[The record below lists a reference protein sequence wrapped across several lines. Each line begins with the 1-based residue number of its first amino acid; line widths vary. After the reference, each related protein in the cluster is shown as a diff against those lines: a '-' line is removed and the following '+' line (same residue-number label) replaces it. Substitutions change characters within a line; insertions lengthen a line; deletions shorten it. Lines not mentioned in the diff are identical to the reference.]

1 MIFWQPVCFIVF
13 GVILQIKAE
22 RMQTEEMVAF
32 VCEKNNLT
40 LDCGDNGIIRITR
53 ANYGRFTI
61 NQCNFFA
68 QVDGWNI
75 QCHSKLSN
83 IVARERCDGRV
94 SCKIPAENS
103 IFGGDP
109 CSGTFKYLEVHYIC
123 EKDSAPTFPKFQ
135 VAKVGDTVELM
146 CSKEEFGDSAIQL
159 LARIKWSK
167 VDGKIPKRAIN
178 ERNKLIIHKA
188 SLRDAGIYCC
198 TITLGTKSFQSKIT
212 LNITSSSHRPP
223 HIPETTT
230 VPSTTTT
237 TTTRRPIPVH
247 TTKKH
252 PEPSTVSSTTT
263 TRRTTTTTRSTT
275 TTTPRPKTT
284 SRKYDIRTK
293 SFTTQSTTPYRVI
306 STTYRAKKCP
316 EKTVDGIW
324 WPTVHSGVVSERP
337 CPGVKVGIAR
347 WQCGES
353 HWIRPAPNYTD
364 CVAPWLQ
371 DIANN
376 VNGTQPQTSMGNLS
390 KHMKASYLGSG
401 DIIKTTKEIIPGLTR
416 ILQREVEHTKHKMK
430 LVTNFTEGFL
440 SVGSTMLQ
448 DNQKGGWEEMPPF
461 ERSGVATNLAYTMKT
476 TAFKMASLLTM
487 QSQIEIATDNID
499 LEIKV
504 AEITQHLQ
512 DVKMPSSQYFRSVED
527 YIIIPKENLI
537 KYSHGGLYRA
547 VYMVYK
553 NLDDLLN
560 NELDEDVMETDKKQ
574 GAGDGDDGGDDDDV
588 VDKKESVHVETRVHN
603 KKFKESPQLDLQLQ
617 ETDNDQET
625 VETEIQAPQK
635 INTRILSV
643 TIDNRQNTQLEKP
656 VVFVL
661 KHLVDQDPRNAKCV
675 FWNYTVRNMDG
686 RWSRKGCQLLSTNMT
701 HTACKCNHLTSFAVL
716 MDFIGTKPPGPHV
729 DALYIITFVGC
740 ILSIIGLFCCFVT
753 FSYFRNLQS
762 SRNTIHKNL
771 VLCLMLAEITFL
783 AGIHQVKNKIF
794 CAVIAGVLH
803 FLFLAA
809 FCWMC
814 LEGILLYIMLIEVFE
829 AESRRT
835 AFYLFGY
842 GIPALIV
849 GIALGV
855 DYRGY
860 GTDRHCW
867 LKIDNYFI
875 LSFVVPVGII
885 ILINMF
891 MLILAIYMMHT
902 HANTANSKE
911 RSTKEKI
918 NGHLSTSSDL
928 ALCGSQSK
936 LSYLADIPGW
946 IRAAWILI
954 ILLGLTWI
962 FGLFYVNQETL
973 FMAYIFNILNSL
985 QGFFIF
991 IFHCLLNDK
1000 VRKEYK
1006 KAIKSSTWLPECIKP
1021 CCGAASTERSSTPN
1035 PSTSSGN
1042 YFSRLLKKRKSSTT
1056 SNISKTPA
1064 RIRSPVSADTTGE
1077 SDYHTSK
1084 RGSSEYDY
1092 PAHHLPNRQSYND
1105 QHMYHDVNELSL
1117 ADCSVINSD
1126 YVSEYCQTN
1135 LQVSHENQL
1144 SPVISIDSGADSDTD
1159 SIVKRRDSIL
1169 SRDSNIQKR
1178 DSFESDDKI
1187 LELDA
1192 DLLKLAEKEKL
1203 NEEYEPLMYPNST
1216 TLENRNRINQML
1228 NKADMNCAGDIDSIS
1243 NGAKPPLRSVNN
1255 YHVTPLCHPEKQL
1268 MDDSSHQPLLQTDI
1282 IGNPT
1287 CMTENAAYRETSHS
1301 NPYSSVN
1308 VAMPNG
1314 TNSDR
1319 PLTER
1324 AKHRVLGEPH
1334 SNIVKQGRRT
1344 EELPSFS
1351 EC

>member
-1 MIFWQPVCFIVF
+1 MIFWQPLCIFIF
-13 GVILQIKAE
+13 GVFLQMKVQSMEPKE
-22 RMQTEEMVAF
+22 RVVF

-40 LDCGDNGIIRITR
+40 VDCGDTGIIRIIR

-68 QVDGWNI
+68 QLEGWNI
-75 QCHSKLSN
+75 QCHSKQS
-83 IVARERCDGRV
+83 IQVARERCDGRV
-94 SCKIPAENS
+94 KCKIPAENS

-123 EKDSAPTFPKFQ
+123 EKDSAPTFPKSQ
-135 VAKVGDTVELM
+135 VAEVGETVELM
-146 CSKEEFGDSAIQL
+146 CSKEKFGDSAIQRI
-159 LARIKWSK
+159 ARIKWTK
-167 VDGKIPKRAIN
+167 VDGRLPKKAKRN
-178 ERNKLIIHKA
+178 RNKLIITNA
-188 SLRDAGIYCC
+188 SLKDAGIYCC
-198 TITLGTKSFQSKIT
+198 TVTLGSKSFQSKIT
-212 LNITSSSHRPP
+212 LNITSSSNFNPF
-223 HIPETTT
+223 T
-230 VPSTTTT
+230 STRSTSTST
-237 TTTRRPIPVH
+237 TTTRRPIYT
-247 TTKKH
+247 TTKKRQQ
-252 PEPSTVSSTTT
+252 PSTVSSTTT
-263 TRRTTTTTRSTT
+263 TTTKRTTTTTQLTT
-275 TTTPRPKTT
+275 TQRRKTT
-284 SRKYDIRTK
+284 SRKNTYHRIK
-293 SFTTQSTTPYRVI
+293 STTPQSTTPYRVYP
-306 STTYRAKKCP
+306 TTYISKKKCP
-316 EKTVDGIW
+316 EKTIDGIW
-324 WPTVHSGVVSERP
+324 WPSVNSGVVSERP
-337 CPGVKVGIAR
+337 CPGVKVGIAT
-347 WQCGES
+347 WQCRES
-353 HWIRPAPNYTD
+353 HWIRSAPNYTD

-371 DIANN
+371 DIANY
-376 VNGTQPQTSMGNLS
+376 VNFTQPQTSMGKLS
-390 KHMKASYLGSG
+390 KNMKSSFLGSG

-416 ILQREVEHTKHKMK
+416 KLQREVEHTQHKMK

-448 DNQKGGWEEMPPF
+448 ANQKRGWEEMPPK
-461 ERSGVATNLAYTMKT
+461 ECSKIATNLAYMMKT

-504 AEITQHLQ
+504 AEITQRLT
-512 DVKMPSSQYFRSVED
+512 DVKMPSTDYFHPIED

-537 KYSHGGLYRA
+537 KYSHGSLYRA

-553 NLDDLLN
+553 NLDELLN
-560 NELDEDVMETDKKQ
+560 NEVDDHTKE
-574 GAGDGDDGGDDDDV
+574 DGDKATGSASNDDDDNE
-588 VDKKESVHVETRVHN
+588 VDKKESVHVETRVHD
-603 KKFKESPQLDLQLQ
+603 KKFKESPRLDLQLEEREGNQ
-617 ETDNDQET
+617 EI
-625 VETEIQAPQK
+625 IQDVQVPQK

-643 TIDNRQNTQLEKP
+643 SIDYRQNTQLEKP

-661 KHLVDQDPRNAKCV
+661 KHLVDQTPRNAKCV

-686 RWSRKGCQLLSTNMT
+686 HWSRKGCQLLSTNMT
-701 HTACKCNHLTSFAVL
+701 HTTCECNHLTNFAVL
-716 MDFIGTKPPGPHV
+716 MDVMGTQPSSPHV
-729 DALYIITFVGC
+729 DALYYITFVGC

-867 LKIDNYFI
+867 LRIDNYFI

-891 MLILAIYMMHT
+891 MLMLAIYMMHT

-918 NGHLSTSSDL
+918 
-928 ALCGSQSK
+928 K
-936 LSYLADIPGW
+936 GW

-985 QGFFIF
+985 QGLFIF
-991 IFHCLLNDK
+991 IFHCLLNEK

-1021 CCGAASTERSSTPN
+1021 CCGAAPTDRPSTPI
-1035 PSTSSGN
+1035 PSTSSAN
-1042 YFSRLLKKRKSSTT
+1042 YFSRFLKKRKSSTS

-1064 RIRSPVSADTTGE
+1064 RVRSPVSAELTRE

-1092 PAHHLPNRQSYND
+1092 PAHHLPNRHSYND

-1144 SPVISIDSGADSDTD
+1144 SPVISADSGADSDTD
-1159 SIVKRRDSIL
+1159 SIVKRRDSLL

-1228 NKADMNCAGDIDSIS
+1228 NKADMNCIGDVDCIS
-1243 NGAKPPLRSVNN
+1243 NGSKPMLRSVNN

-1268 MDDSSHQPLLQTDI
+1268 VEDCSQQPLLQTDI
-1282 IGNPT
+1282 IANPSCIT
-1287 CMTENAAYRETSHS
+1287 ANAAYRDTSHS

-1314 TNSDR
+1314 TTSDR
-1319 PLTER
+1319 CLTER
-1324 AKHRVLGEPH
+1324 AKFRVLGEPH
-1334 SNIVKQGRRT
+1334 SNIVKHGKRT
-1344 EELPSFS
+1344 EGRPSFS